1 MKAACILFASS
12 LVVSTTAFA
21 VNAHS
26 SQIQMLQ
33 TTPGAAGASPLR
45 RATLKSPLFKSRDPF
60 IVRGGAVPGWAAY
73 NEALDEKPLL
83 TKALTSLVGWAAGD
97 ALAQIFIGSAA
108 FDLTRFLTLS
118 FFGFIYH
125 GPSGHYF
132 YNWLD
137 SKVQG
142 TDAKA
147 VFSKVAIDQIF
158 WCPIFMTVFFTYL
171 GLVAG
176 DGPATIVNKVKTDLF
191 TACQGSWKVWPIVHA
206 INFKFISTKHRLVFI
221 NGVQIA
227 FNMFLSLI
235 GSK

>member
-1 MKAACILFASS
+1 M
-12 LVVSTTAFA
+12 
-21 VNAHS
+21 
-26 SQIQMLQ
+26 
-33 TTPGAAGASPLR
+33 G
-45 RATLKSPLFKSRDPF
+45 
-60 IVRGGAVPGWAAY
+60 
-73 NEALDEKPLL
+73 
-83 TKALTSLVGWAAGD
+83 ALTSLVGWAAGD

-171 GLVAG
+171 GLTSG
-176 DGPATIVNKVKTDLF
+176 DSFGVIGDKIKKDLL
-191 TACQGSWKVWPIVHA
+191 TACKGSWKVWPFVHM
-206 INFKFISTKHRLVFI
+206 INFKFIQTKHRLLFLNTI
-221 NGVQIA
+221 QIA
-227 FNMFLSLI
+227 FNMFLSII
-235 GSK
+235 GNTA